1 MGIYPSCTFISKFPN
16 EPFMHMGCYRNS
28 IAVTTENLE
37 KSTNNIYGDKQ
48 ENVEKKMEKIFFS
61 ICYDV

>member
-1 MGIYPSCTFISKFPN
+1 
-16 EPFMHMGCYRNS
+16 MHMGCYRNS